1 MFLSW
6 QGVIRV
12 YSRMTPFFSCF
23 SEYVFVIYDAIC
35 DVNIE
40 TMIEEKKKLVFAAQA
55 QRYAGAKLMCCSSG
69 NLSWRV
75 GDKAFVSGTGT
86 WLSTLEPQEIAVCDI
101 ISGQS
106 INNVRPSME
115 SGFHFGIL
123 RKRPDVNVVLHFQ
136 SEYATVV
143 ACLKEKPENF
153 NVTLEVPYHVGEV
166 AVIPYFRPG
175 SPELAEAVITAMK
188 EHNAVLMS
196 NHGQVVCGKDFDE
209 VLERALFFEMACRI
223 IVQSRMNYTVLNE
236 KEVMDLQVHLLDKK
250 S

>member
-115 SGFHFGIL
+115 SGFHLGIL
-123 RKRPDVNVVLHFQ
+123 RKRPEVNVVLHFQ

>member
-1 MFLSW
+1 
-6 QGVIRV
+6 
-12 YSRMTPFFSCF
+12 MTPFFSCF

-115 SGFHFGIL
+115 SGFHLGIL
-123 RKRPDVNVVLHFQ
+123 RKRPEVNVVLHFQ